1 LEVESTSGGYCHGVD
16 HGRFQGAGGMQNRT
30 NQGHK
35 ETIRQAA
42 LNPLKRRIV
51 TFILQTNVLSMKK
64 DKSLKDMSVYEASDF
79 WDDHDFT
86 EFGDIQEGK
95 DIQFT
100 FNKRKHFGNEW
111 LSEKVSS

>member
-1 LEVESTSGGYCHGVD
+1 
-16 HGRFQGAGGMQNRT
+16 
-30 NQGHK
+30 
-35 ETIRQAA
+35 
-42 LNPLKRRIV
+42 
-51 TFILQTNVLSMKK
+51 
-64 DKSLKDMSVYEASDF
+64 MSVYEASEF